1 MRAPTT
7 ESQIALID
15 EVTIEVDENADI
27 TTVTVTGEV
36 DFGNADRLRSVFLE
50 LAGGPATVGLDL
62 GGVAFMDST
71 ALGVV
76 IRAKKELEESGRRL
90 IITALSPRA
99 RRIVEIAG
107 LVEYLGSDL

>member
-1 MRAPTT
+1 MRVPTT
-7 ESQIALID
+7 EYRIALID
-15 EVTIEVDENADI
+15 ELTIEVDDNADI

-36 DFGNADRLRSVFLE
+36 DFGNADRLRTVFLD
-50 LAGGPATVGLDL
+50 LTGGTANVGIDL
-62 GGVAFMDST
+62 SGVAFMDST

-76 IRAKKELEESGRRL
+76 IAAKKELEENGRRL

-107 LVEYLGSDL
+107 LVEFLGV